1 MSMDKLMELSYRYSS
16 FDRDDTGL
24 LYRSDFE
31 DKLLWTAEEIDGAFE
46 SEEEGMGE
54 EDDDDNIAAELSAFL
69 FDLTMSTEELVRDSL
84 PSRLHSVDYK
94 ELLLNLSFDANV
106 ERGWA
111 KALSVIHG
119 EPLWHPWVEDK
130 SLSVEFKNK

>member
-46 SEEEGMGE
+46 SEEEGIGE
-54 EDDDDNIAAELSAFL
+54 EDDDDIAAELSAFL

-84 PSRLHSVDYK
+84 PSRLHDYK
-94 ELLLNLSFDANV
+94 ELLLNLCIDADE

-130 SLSVEFKNK
+130 SLSVQFKNK

>member
-46 SEEEGMGE
+46 SEEEGIGE
-54 EDDDDNIAAELSAFL
+54 EDDDDIAAELSAFL

-94 ELLLNLSFDANV
+94 ELLLNLCIDADE

-130 SLSVEFKNK
+130 SLSVQFKNK